1 MSMKLLSKLRSIIS
15 SGKPKRLSNAS
26 DMSASKPETNIE
38 VSENSNQSD
47 IPISISNELVEYNHC
62 TLCMIDIAG
71 FTKWCMNQIPRR
83 VVDCMYLYNQLIIE
97 VLSRWNTLSKI
108 ELVGDCCLVI
118 GAADDSDHLH
128 QVSLDTIRF
137 AYTMLQNVD
146 KIQDIFSDQK
156 IGIRIGIHIAHVFGV
171 MISNP
176 NKFQLFGN
184 DINVC
189 SRIMDRARINSI
201 HISLKTVAST
211 KGMCN
216 KLCGP
221 RGNMV
226 RSKLLEFSYKGVG
239 ELYTYMF
246 DYKTNK
252 RLLYSEI
259 RDATTNIEVVICTD
273 WADFLDKLYMYY
285 WINVGIESEYIKED
299 HREDLKNFKMWDNR
313 TPRQSICHVRTEGT
327 RIMETMSITDYETF
341 SNEIPVL
348 KFRDSLDL
356 T

>member
-1 MSMKLLSKLRSIIS
+1 MDLLSKLRSIIS
-15 SGKPKRLSNAS
+15 SQEPESLSNDCHMSSSKPKRILDSN
-26 DMSASKPETNIE
+26 
-38 VSENSNQSD
+38 
-47 IPISISNELVEYNHC
+47 ISISNELVEYNHC

-83 VVDCMYLYNQLIIE
+83 VVDCMYLYNELIIE
-97 VLSRWNTLSKI
+97 LLSDLSTLSKI

-118 GAADDSDHLH
+118 GVANDSDHLH

-137 AYTMLQNVD
+137 AYTMLDNVH

-176 NKFQLFGN
+176 DKFQLFGN

-189 SRIMDRARINSI
+189 SRIMDRARVNTI

-211 KGMCN
+211 RGMCDN
-216 KLCGP
+216 LCGP
-221 RGNMV
+221 CGNMI

-246 DYKTNK
+246 HYRTNK
-252 RLLYSEI
+252 RLLYSEM
-259 RDATTNIEVVICTD
+259 RDPMTDMERVVICTD
-273 WADFLDKLYMYY
+273 WAEFLDKLYMYY
-285 WINVGIESEYIKED
+285 WINVGIESEYVKED
-299 HREDLKNFKMWDNR
+299 HMEDLKEFRLWDTR
-313 TPRQSICHVRTEGT
+313 TPRQSICHLPTDRT
-327 RIMETMSITDYETF
+327 RIMERISITDYETF
-341 SNEIPVL
+341 SNNIPDL
-348 KFRDSLDL
+348 KFRASLDV